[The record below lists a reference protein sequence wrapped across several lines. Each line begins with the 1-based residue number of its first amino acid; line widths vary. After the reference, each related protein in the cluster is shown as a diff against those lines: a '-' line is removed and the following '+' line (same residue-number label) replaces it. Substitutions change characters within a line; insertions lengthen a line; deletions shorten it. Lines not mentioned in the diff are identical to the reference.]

1 MSSAEVVITGVGL
14 ISPIGIGLDR
24 FWASLCAGRSGVD
37 RARSVDPS
45 ALPSRLFAEVAD
57 FDPKQYVK
65 PRKAIKVMCRDAML
79 GVAVVEMAR
88 QQAGISA
95 ETVGPERLG
104 VVLGA
109 DRICT
114 SMEDSLPSYGPAV
127 VDGRFVYRNWA
138 TKGMADTFPLNFL
151 KVLPNMIGSHVS
163 IVLDARGPNNT
174 IHHGEV
180 SSLLALMEAARVI
193 ERGAADV
200 MVAGGASS
208 ETVPTN
214 YVQRCV
220 TRQMSRREHDP
231 AAAIRPFDADRDGQ
245 VWGEGAAAFVLES
258 RRHAEARGA
267 AILGRLAGWASTA
280 ERVVTPG
287 RPTGRSIGRAL
298 TAALEQAHAAAD
310 ELAHLNAHGLST
322 TEDDPIE
329 AKAVAQ
335 VLPEVPVT
343 APKSY
348 FGNLGA
354 AGGAVELA
362 ASLLALRHRL
372 IPPTLNYQRPDPE
385 CPVRVV
391 RGAPR
396 PSAARYAVSLNW
408 TQSGQA
414 AAVVLAGES

>member
-1 MSSAEVVITGVGL
+1 MAALDAVITGIGVV
-14 ISPIGIGLDR
+14 SPIGIGPEP
-24 FWASLCAGRSGVD
+24 FWRALCEGRSGVEHS
-37 RARSVDPS
+37 RSVDAS
-45 ALPSRLFAEVAD
+45 ALPCPLFAEVVD

-65 PRKAIKVMCRDAML
+65 PRKALKVMCRDAML
-79 GVAVVEMAR
+79 GVAVAEMAC
-88 QQAGISA
+88 QQAGITA
-95 ETVGPERLG
+95 ETVDPERLG

-114 SMEDSLPSYGPAV
+114 SMEDSLPSYRSAV
-127 VDGRFVYRNWA
+127 VDGRFIYRLWA

-151 KVLPNMIGSHVS
+151 KVLPNMIGCHVS

-180 SSLLALMEAARVI
+180 SALLALMEAARVI

-220 TRQMSRREHDP
+220 TRQMSRRADDP
-231 AAAIRPFDADRDGQ
+231 HAAVRPFDADRDGQ

-267 AILGRLAGWASTA
+267 TILGRLAGWSCAAEKVITA
-280 ERVVTPG
+280 G
-287 RPTGRSIGRAL
+287 RPTGRSIRRVLA
-298 TAALEQAHAAAD
+298 AALQQAGIGAA

-322 TEDDPIE
+322 TADDPIE
-329 AKAVAQ
+329 AQAIAQ
-335 VLPEVPVT
+335 VLPDVPVT
-343 APKSY
+343 ALKSY

-362 ASLLALRHRL
+362 ASLLGLQHRL
-372 IPPTLNYQRPDPE
+372 IPPTLNHQRSDPA

-391 RGAPR
+391 RDQPR
-396 PSAARYAVSLNW
+396 PSAARYALSLNW

-414 AAVVLAGES
+414 AAVVLEWPE